1 MTDPNTVRVTFT
13 GRALTATGF
22 DDPRVWREAGII
34 AREDPTHPRR
44 RGYAY
49 TMSVADAQR
58 LLARMENSPALPAN
72 GGDAPGSECR
82 SILAAIK
89 RLQAAIERA
98 A

>member
-22 DDPRVWREAGII
+22 DDPRVWREAGIV
-34 AREDPTHPRR
+34 AREDSGHSRR
-44 RGYAY
+44 KGYAY

-58 LLARMENSPALPAN
+58 LLAAMERSPALPAN

-82 SILAAIK
+82 SILAAIQ